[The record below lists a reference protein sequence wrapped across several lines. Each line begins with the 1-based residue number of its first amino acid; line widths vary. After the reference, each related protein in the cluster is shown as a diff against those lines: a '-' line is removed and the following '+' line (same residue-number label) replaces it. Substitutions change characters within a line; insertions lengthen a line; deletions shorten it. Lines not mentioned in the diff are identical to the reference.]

1 MSLLKVNYKDV
12 VTKTYEPNTSFLE
25 ISKDFKN
32 YYNFP
37 VLIAKVNNH
46 ITSLNDTLT
55 RDCKVSFYDRSSSV
69 GHSVY
74 ENTVQF
80 ILVVAIK
87 KVLGRDTEVKIE
99 HSIDNGVYCEI
110 VNRDIN
116 LDIINQIEAKMADL
130 VADGLTVHKVSVS
143 RVDAMQYFK
152 NLGQDDKVKVLRYIS
167 NTYVNL
173 YRLDNVYDY
182 FYGELAPNTK
192 VIDDFKL
199 TYIKK
204 NGFVLSYPT
213 ILVPECTLDYRH
225 HKKLFDKFLEFT
237 EWGRILDVENAAD
250 LNECVSTGNYDDLI
264 RVSEA
269 YFSSQLSEI
278 ADQIYENRKN
288 IKLVLIAGPTSSGKT
303 TTSKKLEVYLKS
315 KGIITHQISVDDYFV
330 DRVHTPRNANGELDF
345 ESLRAID
352 VDAFNRDLTK
362 LLEGE
367 KVLLPEYNFVSGKR
381 EYKKKW
387 LQLKTDNDII
397 IVEGLHGL
405 NEELT
410 MSIERRNKF
419 KIYLSPLTQLNID
432 NHSRIHTSD
441 TRKLRRIVR
450 DNRSRG
456 YSASETLKM
465 WDQIQEGE
473 NKYVYPYQDEA
484 DVIINSAL
492 VYELGILKTY
502 AEPLLFSVEESED
515 VYPEALRL
523 INFLRNFL
531 PIPSEQVPNDSVLR
545 EFIGNSCFQK

>member
-1 MSLLKVNYKDV
+1 MSLLKVNYKDII
-12 VTKTYEPNTSFLE
+12 TKTYEPNTSFLE

-37 VLIAKVNNH
+37 ILIAKVNNH
-46 ITSLNDTLT
+46 ITSLNDTVT
-55 RDCKVSFYDRSSSV
+55 RDCKVSFYDRSSHV
-69 GHSVY
+69 GHFVY

-80 ILVVAIK
+80 IMIVAIK
-87 KVLGRDTEVKIE
+87 QLLGRDTEIKIE

-110 VNRDIN
+110 TNRDIN
-116 LDIINQIEAKMADL
+116 IDTVHKIEAKMADI
-130 VADGLTVHKVSVS
+130 VSDGLTIHKVSVS

-152 NLGQDDKVKVLRYIS
+152 NIGQYDKVKVLRYIS

-173 YRLDNVYDY
+173 YRLDNIYDY

-192 VIDDFKL
+192 KIDDFKV
-199 TYIKK
+199 TYIKN

-213 ILVPECTLDYRH
+213 ITVPECTLDYRH

-237 EWGRILDVENAAD
+237 EWGRILEVENAAD
-250 LNECVSTGNYDDLI
+250 LNEYVSTGKYDDLI
-264 RVSEA
+264 RISEA
-269 YFSSQLSEI
+269 YFSGQLSEI

-330 DRVHTPRNANGELDF
+330 DRSRTPRDENGDLDF

-362 LLEGE
+362 LLDGE
-367 KVLLPEYNFVSGKR
+367 RVLLPEYNFISGKR

-456 YSASETLKM
+456 YSATETLKM
-465 WDQIQEGE
+465 WNKIQEGE
-473 NKYVYPYQDEA
+473 NKYVFPYQDEA

-502 AEPLLFSVEESED
+502 AEPLLFSVDETEE

-531 PIPSEQVPNDSVLR
+531 PIPSEEVPNDSVLR